1 MKLTEDQL
9 IGIIPAAGRG
19 SRIAPLPCSKEVFP
33 IGFDDRIIEGE
44 KKRCP
49 KVVSQYLIDRMIA
62 AGVDHIYFVLSEG
75 KWDIM
80 RYYGDG
86 GRFGVHI
93 SYLMVEELIGMP
105 YTLNVAYPW
114 LRGVTVVFGMPDT
127 IFKPVDAF
135 NQMLA
140 QHCKLKADL
149 TLGLFPTDQ
158 PWRLSM
164 VKFDDEKRVLAVYD
178 KPAHSDLKHTWGC
191 GCWGDKFTE
200 LLNSRMQALVNDK
213 QRQRE
218 VVLADFFNMAV
229 AEKLNV
235 RALAFDD
242 GEYIDIGSP
251 QDLEWAVKL
260 FAQSNPEAGTQS

>member
-1 MKLTEDQL
+1 MKLAKDQL

-19 SRIAPLPCSKEVFP
+19 SRIAPLPGSKEVFP
-33 IGFDDRIIEGE
+33 IGFADRIIEGE
-44 KKRCP
+44 QKRCP

-62 AGVDHIYFVLSEG
+62 AGVENIYIVLSEG

-86 GRFGVHI
+86 RRFGVHI

-105 YTLNVAYPW
+105 YTLNIAHPW
-114 LRGVTVVFGMPDT
+114 VKGATVVFGMPDT
-127 IFKPVDAF
+127 IFKPMNAF
-135 NQMLA
+135 GQMLA
-140 QHCKLKADL
+140 QHRKLKADL

-164 VKFDDEKRVLAVYD
+164 VEFDDEQRVISVTD
-178 KPAHSDLKHTWGC
+178 KPATSKLKHTWGC
-191 GCWGDKFTE
+191 ACWGDKFTE
-200 LLNSRMQALVNDK
+200 LLNSQLQVDK
-213 QRQRE
+213 SQRGE
-218 VVLADFFNMAV
+218 VVLADFFNKAV
-229 AEKLNV
+229 SERLDV
-235 RALAFDD
+235 RALAFND

-260 FAQSNPEAGTQS
+260 FIQSTPETDL